1 MLHAGSSGALVD
13 APALRRALVAA
24 PRAVEVAGA
33 RPAAVVLPVLL
44 DERGAGARVVL
55 LVRAAGLRDHGGE
68 LAFAGGKP
76 EPGDAS
82 LEATALR
89 ELEEELGARPSD
101 VEMVGAL
108 SPVPV
113 LDRRFLIHPFVALA
127 SPGARFR
134 VASPEVE
141 AVYAAPLE
149 PLLSG
154 ARSHFAVR
162 ATWRGAAAI
171 APHFE
176 LLLEADRLDGP
187 PATSRRVLYGASS
200 YVLHELLVRL
210 ADALSIALP
219 APVLESAP
227 PWGDRYDHITSR

>member
-1 MLHAGSSGALVD
+1 MVPSGSSGALVD
-13 APALRRALVAA
+13 AATLRRALAVA
-24 PRAVEVAGA
+24 PRAVEVPGA
-33 RPAAVVLPVLL
+33 RAAAVVLPVIL
-44 DERGAGARVVL
+44 DERGARVVL

-76 EPGDAS
+76 EPADAS

-89 ELEEELGARPSD
+89 ELEEELGAPASS
-101 VEMVGAL
+101 VAVLGAL
-108 SPVPV
+108 GAVPV

-127 SPGARFR
+127 APGAQFR

-149 PLLSG
+149 ALLTG
-154 ARSHFAVR
+154 ARPHYAVR

-176 LLLEADRLDGP
+176 LLEDDLLDGP
-187 PATSRRVLYGASS
+187 PAASRRVLYGASS
-200 YVLHELLVRL
+200 YVFHDLLTRV
-210 ADALSIALP
+210 AIALSITLP
-219 APVLESAP
+219 APIVETAL
-227 PWGDRYDHITSR
+227 PWGDRYDHVTSR